1 MDGIN
6 PLQTQTVGGSGMS
19 EKVDEILSRKAPL
32 MSNPGSVVA
41 SNLYYD
47 ANSVA
52 VVAAECV
59 SNYGR
64 YSQSLTTLQLGSA
77 GNFTIPNASFLSGLY
92 VYAEIPA
99 LPANVFLPRGWLLN
113 SISNIS
119 FILGSSNVSQIQV
132 NGATH
137 AAQLFLAA
145 ETAEKRN
152 EIMRLAGDEAGGAA
166 PQAPGTINRA
176 YMQLQLPWSR
186 ICALMKKLPFDTTL
200 LSSPIIIQIQ
210 LKQAADFYTGSGI
223 AAAPPAFLSYR
234 VYANQ
239 IDLMDKEL
247 SLALPLM
254 RDPSLM
260 YSYPFTF
267 IQSSVQNFN
276 GSISSSAPVNLI
288 LTGLV
293 NADLVGISLA
303 VVRSDRTSGGATGAQ
318 PLAPFAYER
327 IQNVLLQY
335 NGLTLYDA
343 PGQMYRLYDEQD
355 LLGSGVL
362 PYSVVTA
369 GGAGPYVTTPV
380 DAYILFIPF
389 TRVRNTSFV
398 DMFQNSFRIANN
410 VLNLSFITPEAVPY
424 TLYATYFYN
433 AVFGIQQ
440 GQSNLI
446 IS

>member
-1 MDGIN
+1 MDLN
-6 PLQTQTVGGSGMS
+6 TLQTQTQASPVESM
-19 EKVDEILSRKAPL
+19 VDGILSRKAPL

-41 SNLYYD
+41 NNLYYD
-47 ANSVA
+47 SNSVA

-64 YSQSLTTLQLGSA
+64 YTQSLTTLQLGSA
-77 GNFTIPNASFLSGLY
+77 GNFTIPNSSFLSGMY

-99 LPANVFLPRGWLLN
+99 LPANVYLPRGWLAN
-113 SISNIS
+113 SIAQIS
-119 FILGSSNVSQIQV
+119 FILGSSNVSQI
-132 NGATH
+132 NITGASH
-137 AAQLFLAA
+137 IAQMLLSA

-152 EIMRLAGDEAGGAA
+152 ALLRLAGDEAGGAVA
-166 PQAPGTINRA
+166 QAPGTVNRA

-186 ICALMKKLPFDTTL
+186 IGAMMKKLPFDTSL

-223 AAAPPAFLSYR
+223 FSAPAQFSSYR

-254 RDPSLM
+254 RNPDM
-260 YSYPFTF
+260 AYYYPFTY
-267 IQSSVQNFN
+267 IQSSVQAFA
-276 GSISSSAPVNLI
+276 GSANPSSPVGLT

-293 NADLVGISLA
+293 NADLVGIALQI
-303 VVRSDRTSGGATGAQ
+303 VRADRLSGGPTGAQ
-318 PLAPFAYER
+318 PLSPFAYER
-327 IQNVLLQY
+327 VQNVLLQY
-335 NGLTLYDA
+335 NGLTLYDS
-343 PGQMYRLYDEQD
+343 PGQMYQLYDLQD
-355 LLGSGVL
+355 LPGSGVC
-362 PYSVVTA
+362 PYSVVSA
-369 GGAGPYVTTPV
+369 GGAGPYISTPV
-380 DAYILFIPF
+380 DAYVLFIPF
-389 TRVRNTSFV
+389 TRIRNTQFV

-424 TLYATYFYN
+424 QLNATYFYN
-433 AVFGIQQ
+433 ACFGIQQ

>member
-1 MDGIN
+1 MDFVN
-6 PLQTQTVGGSGMS
+6 PLQTQTVGSSVMS
-19 EKVDEILSRKAPL
+19 DKVDEILSRKAPL

-41 SNLYYD
+41 NNLYYD

-64 YSQSLTTLQLGSA
+64 YTQSLTTLQLGSA
-77 GNFTIPNASFLSGLY
+77 GNITIPNASFLSGLY
-92 VYAEIPA
+92 IYAEIGA
-99 LPANVFLPRGWLLN
+99 LPANTFLPRGWLLN
-113 SISNIS
+113 SIANVS
-119 FILGSSNVSQIQV
+119 FILGSSNVSQVQV

-137 AAQLFLAA
+137 ASQMLLSC

-152 EIMRLAGDEAGGAA
+152 EVLRLAGDEAQG

-186 ICALMKKLPFDTTL
+186 IGSMMKKLPFDTTL

-210 LKQAADFYTGSGI
+210 LKQPTDFYTGSG
-223 AAAPPAFLSYR
+223 AASAPTQFQAYR
-234 VYANQ
+234 AYANQ

-267 IQSSVQNFN
+267 IQSSVQTFQ
-276 GSISSSAPVNLI
+276 GSANPSAPVNLI

-303 VVRSDRTSGGATGAQ
+303 VLRSDRASGGLGGTQ
-318 PLAPFAYER
+318 PLSPFAYER
-327 IQNVLLQY
+327 VQNVLLQY

-343 PGQMYRLYDEQD
+343 PGQMYRLYDQQD
-355 LLGSGVL
+355 LPGSGVV
-362 PYSVVTA
+362 PYSVISA
-369 GGAGPYVTTPV
+369 GGAGPYVTTPA
-380 DAYILFIPF
+380 DAYIIFIPF
-389 TRVRNTSFV
+389 TRIRNTQFV

-433 AVFGIQQ
+433 ACFAMQQ